1 MCYYCSEKRFNSR
14 ILTALTNRIGD
25 VAVLLYISQIR
36 REGIFNF
43 RLTSRTNSE
52 VLRLGIVL
60 ILVAA
65 ITKRAQIPFSS

>member
-1 MCYYCSEKRFNSR
+1 MCYYCREKRFNSR

-25 VAVLLYISQIR
+25 VAVLLYISQII
-36 REGIFNF
+36 GVGLFNF
-43 RLTSRTNSE
+43 RLTARTNCE
-52 VLRLGIVL
+52 VLRFSIFL